1 MFTMLVQT
9 LLVLLAA
16 TAALAAPA
24 GQTFKLPRFTV
35 PQQHFEVLRMRSQE
49 PVNPAAMLEATCI
62 DRNAHIVFHDQNAAE
77 LAICGGI
84 SGDVTA
90 CRGGPATTVGQVGSA
105 RFSLRPTF
113 AGAELIIAKTRWDQC
128 VRAAR
133 DKCPTGSVRAVCVG
147 GATVGDVEFTLEN
160 AQSAQGGAE
169 L

>member
-1 MFTMLVQT
+1 MFTTLIQT
-9 LLVLLAA
+9 FVLLLTA

-24 GQTFKLPRFTV
+24 GRHHKWPRFTV
-35 PQQHFEVLRMRSQE
+35 PQQHFEVLSMRSQE

-84 SGDVTA
+84 SGDVAA
-90 CRGGPATTVGQVGSA
+90 CQGSPATTVGRAGSA
-105 RFSLRPTF
+105 RFALKTTVE
-113 AGAELIIAKTRWDQC
+113 GASINIAKAKWEQC

-133 DKCPTGSVRAVCVG
+133 DKCPTGSVRAVCAG
-147 GATVGDVEFTLEN
+147 GATSGDVEFTLDN
-160 AQSAQGGAE
+160 SQSPSGE

>member
-9 LLVLLAA
+9 FLVLLAA
-16 TAALAAPA
+16 TTALAAPA
-24 GQTFKLPRFTV
+24 GRNHKWPRFTV
-35 PQQHFEVLRMRSQE
+35 PQQHFEVLSMRSQE

-84 SGDVTA
+84 SGDVAA
-90 CRGGPATTVGQVGSA
+90 CRGGPATTVGQAGSA
-105 RFSLRPTF
+105 RFTLRPTV
-113 AGAELIIAKTRWDQC
+113 AGASLTIAKARWEQC

-133 DKCPTGSVRAVCVG
+133 DKCPTGSVRAVCAG
-147 GATVGDVEFTLEN
+147 GATAGDVEFTLEN
-160 AQSAQGGAE
+160 AQSAQSGAE